1 MTAKN
6 VIYLHGFASSP
17 GSKKANYFKAP
28 LEARG
33 AHYVI
38 PDLNQPSFERLTLTA
53 MLQKVAETVRDLTG
67 EIYLVGSS
75 LGGLTALHF
84 YDQYRQAEGSR
95 VAQMVLLA
103 PAFDFVHAHNTQ
115 TGGNA
120 WQTAWQVAGSAPFFN
135 YAHGH
140 EVNVHYGLV
149 EDLMRYDSYQV
160 SVEVSTTIYH
170 GRHDASVPYDQSVH
184 FSENRPL
191 VTLQLVDSDH
201 ELLDQ
206 TERILAEMIALF
218 GL

>member
-1 MTAKN
+1 MTPKN

-28 LEARG
+28 FEARG

-38 PDLNQPSFERLTLTA
+38 PDLNQPSFDRLTLTA

-84 YDQYRQAEGSR
+84 YDQYRLAEASR
-95 VAQMVLLA
+95 VAQLVLLA
-103 PAFDFVHAHNTQ
+103 PAFDFVHAHNAQ
-115 TGGNA
+115 TGSND
-120 WQTAWQVAGSAPFFN
+120 WQSAWQVAGSVPFFN

-140 EVNVHYGLV
+140 AVNVHYGLV
-149 EDLMRYDSYQV
+149 EDLLRYDSYGV
-160 SVEVSTTIYH
+160 SVEVPTTIYH
-170 GRHDASVPYDQSVH
+170 GRNDASVPYEQSVRFAH
-184 FSENRPL
+184 NRPL
-191 VTLQLVDSDH
+191 VTLHLLESDH

-206 TERILAEMIALF
+206 TDQILADMIALF